1 MTFLR
6 PWVFWLLPLYL
17 AIEALLYYKIRSNS
31 FSLPTAGFVGARETW
46 RTQLLRRMRL
56 LPILAAVLIVAAL
69 SGPQQV
75 ETLRETL
82 PSGIDILV
90 ALDVSGSM
98 AAEDFQP
105 LNRLEVAKDVL
116 RDFIRGRPSDRI
128 GLTVFA
134 GKSITRCP
142 LTLEHQPLIH
152 TVETLRMG
160 DLPEGT
166 AIGSGMMSGINRLT
180 QQTSSSLGDR
190 ILLLITDGR
199 SNAGEIHPRDALA
212 LAVRQKIKIYTI
224 GVGSN
229 GKVPFPVFL
238 PEGKKTYRYETVD
251 IDENLLREIADR
263 SGGKYFRATDPKSL
277 QLLFEQI
284 NTLEASEPR
293 VVETRTIVDRASRFA
308 SPALVLA
315 LCYALLTTYIVRL
328 P

>member
-6 PWVFWLLPLYL
+6 PWIFWLLPFYL
-17 AIEALLYYKIRSNS
+17 AIEVVLYYKIRSNS
-31 FSLPTAGFVGARETW
+31 MSLPTAGFVGTRETW
-46 RTQLLRRMRL
+46 RTQILRRMRL
-56 LPILAAVLIVAAL
+56 LPILASVFILAAL

-75 ETLRETL
+75 DTSRETL

-142 LTLEHQPLIH
+142 LTLEHEPLIR
-152 TVETLRMG
+152 TVQTLRMG

-166 AIGSGMMSGINRLT
+166 AIGSAIMSGINRLT
-180 QQTSSSLGDR
+180 EQSPSPGDR

-212 LAVRQKIKIYTI
+212 LAVRQKIKVYSI

-229 GKVPFPVFL
+229 GKVPFPVAM
-238 PEGKKTYRYETVD
+238 PDGKKSYRYETVD
-251 IDENLLREIADR
+251 IDEDLLREIADR

-293 VVETRTIVDRASRFA
+293 VVETRTIQDRATRFA
-308 SPALVLA
+308 VPALLLA
-315 LCYALLTTYIVRL
+315 LCYTLLTTYIVRL

>member
-6 PWVFWLLPLYL
+6 PWIFWLLPFYL
-17 AIEALLYYKIRSNS
+17 AIEAFLYYKIRSNS
-31 FSLPTAGFVGARETW
+31 MNLPTAGFVGARETW
-46 RTQLLRRMRL
+46 RTQILRRMRL
-56 LPILAAVLIVAAL
+56 LPILASVFILVAL

-75 ETLRETL
+75 DTSRETL

-105 LNRLEVAKDVL
+105 LNRLEVAKDLL

-142 LTLEHQPLIH
+142 LTLEHEPLIR

-166 AIGSGMMSGINRLT
+166 AIGSAIMSGINRLT
-180 QQTSSSLGDR
+180 QQSSSKGDR

-199 SNAGEIHPRDALA
+199 SNAGEIHPRDALS
-212 LAVRQKIKIYTI
+212 LAVSQKIKIYSI

-229 GKVPFPVFL
+229 GKVPFPVAM
-238 PEGKKTYRYETVD
+238 PNGKKSYRYETVD
-251 IDENLLREIADR
+251 IDEDLLREIAGR

-293 VVETRTIVDRASRFA
+293 VVEARTIQDRATRFA
-308 SPALVLA
+308 VPALLLA
-315 LCYALLTTYIVRL
+315 LCYTLLTTYIVRL

>member
-1 MTFLR
+1 MSFLR
-6 PWVFWLLPLYL
+6 PWIFWLLPLYL
-17 AIEALLYYKIRSNS
+17 GLEALLYYRIRSHS
-31 FSLPTAGFVGARETW
+31 LSLPTAGFVGARETW
-46 RTQLLRRMRL
+46 RTRILRRMRL
-56 LPILAAVLIVAAL
+56 LPVLAGALILASL

-75 ETLRETL
+75 ETRQETL

-142 LTLEHQPLIH
+142 LTLEHEPLIR

-166 AIGSGMMSGINRLT
+166 AIGSAIMSGFNRLT
-180 QQTSSSLGDR
+180 QQAASSTGDR

-212 LAVRQKIKIYTI
+212 LAVQQKIKIYTI
-224 GVGSN
+224 GVGSY
-229 GKVPFPVFL
+229 GKVPFPVAM
-238 PEGKKTYRYETVD
+238 PDGKKSYRYETVD
-251 IDENLLREIADR
+251 IDETLLREIADR

-277 QLLFEQI
+277 QFLFEQI
-284 NTLEASEPR
+284 NQLEASEPK
-293 VVETRTIVDRASRFA
+293 VIETRTTQDRASRFA
-308 SPALVLA
+308 VPAMVLVF
-315 LCYALLTTYIVRL
+315 CYTLLTIFIVRL